1 MSIIAIIQSR
11 MTSERYPGKML
22 APFLGKPVIAHV
34 VDKIK
39 ISKVNPK
46 IILATSENHTDDPL
60 VLYAKYLGI
69 EVVRGSH
76 DDVFG
81 RFISALKKFKC
92 DAFFRVCGDS
102 PLLLPSLFDKAVSIF
117 IQAEYDLVT
126 NVFPKTFPDGM
137 SIELIKTQTFIEVE
151 KKIKNKKDQEHIT
164 QYFYSKNKEFKIHN
178 IECSKPFNSNLK
190 LTLDKLEDLKK
201 LEEWD
206 QNRNEDYEK
215 IFPITETQ

>member
-1 MSIIAIIQSR
+1 
-11 MTSERYPGKML
+11 MTSQRYPGKML
-22 APFLGKPVIAHV
+22 APFLGKPVLAHV
-34 VDKIK
+34 VDRIK

-46 IILATSENHTDDPL
+46 IILATSENYTDDPL
-60 VLYAKYLGI
+60 ALYAKYLGI

-76 DDVFG
+76 NDVFS
-81 RFISALKKFKC
+81 RFVLTLNKFKC

-117 IQAEYDLVT
+117 GQADYDLVT
-126 NVFPKTFPDGM
+126 NVFLRTFPDGM
-137 SIELIKTQTFIEVE
+137 SIELIKTRTFIETE

-178 IECSKPFNSNLK
+178 IKCGKPFDPNLK

-206 QNRNEDYEK
+206 QNRKEEYEK